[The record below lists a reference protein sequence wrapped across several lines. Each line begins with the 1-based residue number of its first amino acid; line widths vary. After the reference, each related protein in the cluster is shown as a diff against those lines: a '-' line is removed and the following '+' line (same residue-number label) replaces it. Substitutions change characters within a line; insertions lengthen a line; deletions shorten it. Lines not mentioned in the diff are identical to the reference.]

1 MLIISTKRFND
12 ETDNPI
18 FVVGDFI
25 CVDGDISPLQ
35 PISNGVTKYCGLLEN
50 EAKTVNHVLTNNPDK
65 YGKANEN
72 FAELVKSTEVNI
84 RRLVARNKECL
95 DILVKDDYWYVRAE
109 VARTGSIKHLN
120 QLTND
125 VDELVR
131 ESAKEAFN
139 ELHDKMD

>member
-35 PISNGVTKYCGLLEN
+35 PISNGVTQYCGLLEN
-50 EAKTVNHVLTNNPDK
+50 EAKTVNNVLANNPDK

-72 FAELVKSTEVNI
+72 FAELVKSAEVHI
-84 RRLVARNKECL
+84 RRLVAHNKECL
-95 DILVKDDYWYVRAE
+95 DVLVKDDYWYVRAE
-109 VARTGSIKHLN
+109 VACTGSIKHLS
-120 QLTND
+120 QLAND

-131 ESAKEAFN
+131 ESADEAFYKI
-139 ELHDKMD
+139 HGK

>member
-50 EAKTVNHVLTNNPDK
+50 EAKTVNHLLANNPDK

-72 FAELVKSTEVNI
+72 FAELAKNAEVHI

-95 DILVKDDYWYVRAE
+95 DVLVKDDYWYVRAE
-109 VARTGSIKHLN
+109 VARTGSIKHLS

-131 ESAKEAFN
+131 ESAEEAFN

>member
-72 FAELVKSTEVNI
+72 FAELVKSDEVYI
-84 RRLVARNKECL
+84 RRLVARNKEYL
-95 DILVKDDYWYVRAE
+95 DVLVKDDYWYVRSE
-109 VARTGSIKHLN
+109 VARTGSIKHLK
-120 QLTND
+120 QLVND
-125 VDELVR
+125 VDDIVR
-131 ESAKEAFN
+131 ESADEALN
-139 ELHDKMD
+139 EIHGKMD